1 MPRLGHVDS
10 SPYVASM
17 RTDAEAEN
25 TERSMTPIA
34 RRLADRVRAEGPI
47 PFAAFMETA
56 LFGDRGY
63 YRRER
68 LPIGRGPGCDF
79 VTAPALSPLF
89 GRCTARLL
97 GRLDAVLGRSADVL
111 EAGPGN
117 GEHLAALISA
127 LKWPG
132 RRLLAWDRVARSLP
146 EGVERLD
153 ALDALAANEIHGL
166 IFSCELF
173 DALPVHRLVGRADG
187 TVGELYVA
195 LDEQG
200 AFAWREGEISD
211 PGLAALLEGCEL
223 EPGQIADL
231 TPGWAPLYERLARCL
246 DRGLLV
252 TVDYGHERQRLLD
265 PRVRRHG
272 TLAAYRRHRVHRDP
286 FRHVGAQD
294 LTAHVDFT
302 ALRRA
307 GQAAGLRTLA
317 FVRLAEW
324 LTRLGIFDDLA
335 DAELETR
342 RQATALLDPGGM
354 GHDLRVLVQARGVDA
369 GGLLELP

>member
-1 MPRLGHVDS
+1 MTRIVDRLVE
-10 SPYVASM
+10 
-17 RTDAEAEN
+17 RIRRDAA
-25 TERSMTPIA
+25 
-34 RRLADRVRAEGPI
+34 V
-47 PFAAFMETA
+47 PFAVFMEEA
-56 LFGDRGY
+56 LFGQGGY

-68 LPIGRGPGCDF
+68 VPIGRGPDSDF

-97 GRLDAVLGRSADVL
+97 SRLDGALRGPADLL

-117 GEHLAALISA
+117 GEHLAALIPA
-127 LKWPG
+127 LNRPTG
-132 RRLLAWDRVARSLP
+132 QAPARDHETQRRQGPARRLLAWDRMVRPLP
-146 EGVERLD
+146 QGVERLNT
-153 ALDALAANEIHGL
+153 LDALEANGIHGL

-200 AFAWREGEISD
+200 GFVWWEGEMSD
-211 PGLAALLEGCEL
+211 PGLAVLLGGHEL

-231 TPGWAPLYERLARCL
+231 APGWTPLYERLARGL
-246 DRGLLV
+246 ERGLLV
-252 TVDYGHERQRLLD
+252 TVDYGHERDRLLD
-265 PRVRRHG
+265 PRVRRYG
-272 TLAAYRRHRVHRDP
+272 TLACYRRHRVHRDP
-286 FRHVGAQD
+286 FRHVGEQD

-307 GQAAGLRTLA
+307 GEAAGLRTLR

-335 DAELETR
+335 DAELESR
-342 RQATALLDPGGM
+342 LQATALLDPGGM
-354 GHDLRVLVQARGVDA
+354 GHDLRVLVQARAIDDLGV
-369 GGLLELP
+369 P

>member
-10 SPYVASM
+10 SPFTASM
-17 RTDAEAEN
+17 RADAEAEN
-25 TERSMTPIA
+25 TERTMTPIA

-47 PFAAFMETA
+47 PFAAFMEEA
-56 LFGDRGY
+56 LFGERGY

-68 LPIGRGPGCDF
+68 LPIGRGPECDF

-97 GRLDAVLGRSADVL
+97 GRLDEVLGRSADVL
-111 EAGPGN
+111 EAAPGN

-127 LKWPG
+127 LKRPR
-132 RRLLAWDRVARSLP
+132 RRLLAWDRVIRSLP

-153 ALDALAANEIHGL
+153 ALDAVAANGIHGL

-195 LDEQG
+195 LEEQG
-200 AFAWREGEISD
+200 GFAWREGDISD
-211 PGLAALLEGCEL
+211 PGLAALLEGCEV

-231 TPGWAPLYERLARCL
+231 APGWTPLYERLAHRL
-246 DRGLLV
+246 ERGLLV
-252 TVDYGHERQRLLD
+252 TVDYGYERDRLFD

-272 TLAAYRRHRVHRDP
+272 TLACHRRHRVHRDP
-286 FRHVGAQD
+286 FRHVGEQD

-302 ALRRA
+302 ALQSA
-307 GQAAGLRTLA
+307 GEAAGLRTLG
-317 FVRLAEW
+317 FLRLAEW
-324 LTRLGIFDDLA
+324 LTRSGIFDDLDEA
-335 DAELETR
+335 DLETR
-342 RQATALLDPGGM
+342 RQAVALLDPGGM
-354 GHDLRVLVQARGVDA
+354 GHDLRVLVQARRVDGA
-369 GGLLELP
+369 ELL